1 MHPSSSAAR
10 FSIAKTQS
18 QSARSGSA
26 PTAALR
32 SSSNV
37 PTTSGAATMTASP
50 SSTSPTI
57 TTLGD
62 KIMRRSSKQER
73 DKELRD
79 HARLIRAW
87 EAFHR
92 EEREAAL
99 AGPHGTMLNE
109 LFRMFA
115 NLKHASPSQL
125 IGFARTIDW
134 AAIDYRTRLVVVH
147 EVNNSI
153 TTFRTKRGLEPIDDG
168 LPG

>member
-1 MHPSSSAAR
+1 
-10 FSIAKTQS
+10 
-18 QSARSGSA
+18 
-26 PTAALR
+26 
-32 SSSNV
+32 
-37 PTTSGAATMTASP
+37 
-50 SSTSPTI
+50 
-57 TTLGD
+57 
-62 KIMRRSSKQER
+62 MRRSSKQER

-168 LPG
+168 LPGEPDTPFRAIKAIVLTPPREGAHRGAARLEQTIVTAEGNHT